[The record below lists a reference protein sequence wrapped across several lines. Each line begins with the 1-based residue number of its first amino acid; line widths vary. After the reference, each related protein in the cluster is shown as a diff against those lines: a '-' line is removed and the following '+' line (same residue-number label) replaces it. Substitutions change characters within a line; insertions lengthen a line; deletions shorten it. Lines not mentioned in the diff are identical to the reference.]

1 MKALCNAALA
11 GFNTLL
17 DEQKKLVVA
26 TRFSLSFFS
35 DDVSVIHDG
44 VPIAGISPMKPA
56 SYRPEGN
63 TALLDGIGSMIEGV
77 AQRVDPS
84 PYPSRVLIAILT
96 DGMENS
102 SVRFSKE
109 KIFELI
115 SFRRSACG
123 WQFLFMGRGSQTI
136 QTGLSFRYPAHQH
149 RPVRSGPGRCSQSDA
164 GALGCTQSFSA
175 RAPKR
180 RAVAERR
187 GKVSTRAN
195 RNVAGALDDIRKT
208 ELRQAK
214 RARERTGITDPAFLY
229 DKCPGEIDPA
239 FETAMQRL
247 WDICSIDKAGL
258 VPEGFG

>member
-1 MKALCNAALA
+1 MPQYLSSPERTGSLRSTGSARAAELSPAGPVEIGVVFDRSSSMKALCNAALA

-136 QTGLSFRYPAHQH
+136 QTGLSFGIQRTNIVQFGADPEG
-149 RPVRSGPGRCSQSDA
+149 VRKVMLALS
-164 GALGCTQSFSA
+164 GALKAFQLGH
-175 RAPKR
+175 
-180 RAVAERR
+180 
-187 GKVSTRAN
+187 
-195 RNVAGALDDIRKT
+195 RNVALLLK
-208 ELRQAK
+208 E
-214 RARERTGITDPAFLY
+214 
-229 DKCPGEIDPA
+229 GE
-239 FETAMQRL
+239 
-247 WDICSIDKAGL
+247 K
-258 VPEGFG
+258 